1 MSFYIRKAVKVGPF
15 RFNLSRSGI
24 GVSAG
29 VTGLRIGTGPRGN
42 YIHMG
47 RGGLY
52 FRQSLGPHTA
62 RQVPRSGGRGPTPTP
77 HLLPEEAG
85 ALGTVGPLQ
94 EIESGAVEKMVDS
107 SSAELLRE
115 MNEKCNKLRLLPAA
129 IAITLVSLM
138 LLLLGAANIGSEL
151 LPWLVMLI
159 VVVGGAI
166 CWLAAL
172 KDELRKT
179 TVIMYDLD
187 SEAEAAYAK
196 LQEAFTVLKCC
207 SRAWHIEARA
217 QVRNAKYHAGA
228 GSVIK
233 RTPITLSVGAPPF
246 VKCNVDVPLVPAGKQ
261 TLAFMPDRLLVFERA
276 SVGAIDYHDLRPTY
290 DESRFIEEATVPRDA
305 TVVGCTWRYV
315 NKNGGPDR
323 RFNNNRQIPI
333 CSYDQIQLASSTGL
347 NEIIQLS
354 KKGACESFR
363 SAFWTLQHLSGRK
376 ST

>member
-1 MSFYIRKAVKVGPF
+1 
-15 RFNLSRSGI
+15 
-24 GVSAG
+24 
-29 VTGLRIGTGPRGN
+29 
-42 YIHMG
+42 
-47 RGGLY
+47 
-52 FRQSLGPHTA
+52 
-62 RQVPRSGGRGPTPTP
+62 
-77 HLLPEEAG
+77 
-85 ALGTVGPLQ
+85 
-94 EIESGAVEKMVDS
+94 MVDS

-196 LQEAFTVLKCC
+196 LHEAFTVLKSC

-228 GSVIK
+228 NSVLS
-233 RTPITLSVGAPPF
+233 RTSIALSVGAPPF
-246 VKCNVDVPLVPAGKQ
+246 VKCNVGVPLIPVGKQ
-261 TLAFMPDRLLVFERA
+261 TLAFMPDRLLVFEPA
-276 SVGAIDYHDLRPTY
+276 SVGAIDYRDLRPTY
-290 DESRFIEEATVPRDA
+290 NESRFIEEETVPRDA
-305 TVVGCTWRYV
+305 TVVGRTWRYV

-323 RFNNNRQIPI
+323 RFNNNHEIPI
-333 CSYDQIQLASSTGL
+333 CLYDQMHLASPTGL

-354 KKGACESFR
+354 KKGAFATFR
-363 SAFWTLQHLSGRK
+363 SAVWALQHLGGKK